1 MFQSSVI
8 SWSSKII
15 SDGTFAS
22 TRRTCGSADLNS
34 PTLSR
39 SVSHDSSL
47 TSGSTSG
54 TSGGFV
60 GNSSSAAGHSTGD
73 HASRYIA
80 MNSP

>member
-15 SDGTFAS
+15 SDGTFAR
-22 TRRTCGSADLNS
+22 TRRTCGNTARNS
-34 PTLSR
+34 PTFAILVPRLLAHVGVDVGSER
-39 SVSHDSSL
+39 RVRGNFGSV
-47 TSGSTSG
+47 
-54 TSGGFV
+54 
-60 GNSSSAAGHSTGD
+60 AGQSTGD